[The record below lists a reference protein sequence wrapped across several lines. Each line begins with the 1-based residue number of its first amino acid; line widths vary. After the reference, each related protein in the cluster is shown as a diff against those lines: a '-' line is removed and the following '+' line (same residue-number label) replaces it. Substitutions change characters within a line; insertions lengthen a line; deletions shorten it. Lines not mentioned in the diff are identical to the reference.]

1 MNDVN
6 DRLMIPLEAIFH
18 LQRFKAVYA
27 SVPSDITPELVPLDG
42 LQRHPPE
49 HVTFPVDVVVFG
61 AGVVVTGVAVGAGV
75 FVTGVVVGA
84 GVEVIDGAIVTDVV
98 RPMDHE
104 ASNPSFC
111 TSESVVNTTCIYPV
125 FDV

>member
-27 SVPSDITPELVPLDG
+27 PVPSDITPELVPLDG

-49 HVTFPVDVVVFG
+49 HVTFPVDVVV
-61 AGVVVTGVAVGAGV
+61 VTGVAVGAGV
-75 FVTGVVVGA
+75 VVTGVVVGA
-84 GVEVIDGAIVTDVV
+84 GVEVIDVV
-98 RPMDHE
+98 RPMYHE
-104 ASNPSFC
+104 ASNPSLC
-111 TSESVVNTTCIYPV
+111 T
-125 FDV
+125 